1 MNVKK
6 YLRKKNQLRYLKNL
20 GLLYLQAKNLKYIE
34 STEQT
39 ISLKKYSKINW
50 WVTTLNFIEHFFILT
65 SVINGCISISA
76 FAFLLVISIRNMS
89 SAINWK
95 IV

>member
-1 MNVKK
+1 MTVNVKK

-39 ISLKKYSKINW
+39 ISLKKNKLMSNDSK
-50 WVTTLNFIEHFFILT
+50 FY
-65 SVINGCISISA
+65 
-76 FAFLLVISIRNMS
+76 
-89 SAINWK
+89 
-95 IV
+95 